1 MTFPKVS
8 IAIITYN
15 QKDFLGE
22 CIESC
27 LAQDYQN
34 FEIVIADDGSSDG
47 TKEAILRYAAQYPTL
62 IKSVVADKNSGISVN
77 CNNAWRACSGEWIK
91 TIAGDDKLKPHCL
104 SSFVAQVAKDEGK
117 CDAYFSHMTTFDK
130 YGAVNEVRLDDFF
143 FGLSD
148 EDRLKFALYKN
159 PLPAPTCFI
168 KKSALE
174 DAGFADVDFMM
185 LEDYPLWFKLL
196 ELKKK
201 ISSIDASTIFYRVG
215 FGVSNGAEKICNIF
229 YVRSL
234 HAFRVKKLWPHLRG
248 WTSLKKL
255 DDLAYFYQ
263 NSWGHRFLGNKRGLA
278 YSVLVLLMAPFR
290 LFSWLLLS
298 KRVFSWVIRS
308 TSLRQVG

>member
-1 MTFPKVS
+1 MFPKIS

-15 QKDFLGE
+15 QKFFLDE

-27 LAQDYQN
+27 LLQDYQN
-34 FEIVIADDGSSDG
+34 FEIIIADDGSSDG
-47 TKEAILRYAAQYPTL
+47 TKEAILQYAVLYPNL
-62 IKSVVADKNSGISVN
+62 IKPVLVDKNAGISAN

-104 SSFVAQVAKDEGK
+104 SYFMAQVLKDKGS
-117 CDAYFSHMTTFDK
+117 CDAYFSHMTTFDIN
-130 YGAVNEVRLDDFF
+130 GAVNEVRLNDFF
-143 FGLSD
+143 FSLSV

-168 KKSALE
+168 KKSVLE
-174 DAGFADVDFMM
+174 SVGFADVDFMM

-201 ISSIDASTIFYRVG
+201 ISSIDASTIDYRVG

-248 WTSLKKL
+248 WSSLKKL
-255 DDLAYFYQ
+255 DDLAFFYQ
-263 NSWGHRFLGNKRGLA
+263 NSLGHRFLGNERGLA
-278 YSVLVLLMAPFR
+278 YSVLLLLMAPFR

-298 KRVFSWVIRS
+298 NRVFSWVIRF
-308 TSLRQVG
+308 TSLRQEG